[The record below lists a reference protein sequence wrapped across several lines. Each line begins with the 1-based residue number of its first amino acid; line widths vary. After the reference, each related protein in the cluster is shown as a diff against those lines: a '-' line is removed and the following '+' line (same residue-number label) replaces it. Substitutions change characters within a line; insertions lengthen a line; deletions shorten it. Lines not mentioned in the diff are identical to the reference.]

1 MDVKTKTNQSAKTQ
15 KKAEA
20 DKKRQVRLRRRNA
33 KMAELQRQKS
43 LKYIPAHREDAAIAE
58 SKASQEEERKLREEQ
73 TTEHLRRRGEGYIYC
88 FSNPISQPGLCKVG
102 MTERTPTER
111 LREANRED
119 IWRSR
124 VCIYEHKQS
133 ITPYQLEFAKKVSNP
148 KQKEQTLH
156 KLLTHHTDPLNS
168 IVSGHPGGILPKYF
182 SGSKLPTENFYRE
195 LFRISP
201 QEVSTFFELC
211 DGELWDENAYETK
224 QLLSILTL
232 ACPSIYNDIFDIIIK
247 FVVCGGR
254 RKRHDFFMFQG
265 YF

>member
-1 MDVKTKTNQSAKTQ
+1 MDIKTKTNQSAKTQ

-20 DKKRQVRLRRRNA
+20 DKERQVRLRRRNA
-33 KMAELQRQKS
+33 KKADHQRQKS

-148 KQKEQTLH
+148 KQKEQTLY

-168 IVSGHPGGILPKYF
+168 IVSGHTRNNRFQPPKYF
-182 SGSKLPTENFYRE
+182 PGSKLPTENFCDRE

-211 DGELWDENAYETK
+211 DGELWN
-224 QLLSILTL
+224 SSTL
-232 ACPSIYNDIFDIIIK
+232 PPL
-247 FVVCGGR
+247 
-254 RKRHDFFMFQG
+254 
-265 YF
+265 

>member
-1 MDVKTKTNQSAKTQ
+1 MDVKTKTKQPATK
-15 KKAEA
+15 
-20 DKKRQVRLRRRNA
+20 
-33 KMAELQRQKS
+33 EL
-43 LKYIPAHREDAAIAE
+43 A
-58 SKASQEEERKLREEQ
+58 
-73 TTEHLRRRGEGYIYC
+73 TEGYIYC

-102 MTERTPTER
+102 MTVRTPTER
-111 LREANRED
+111 LSEANNPPKKWT
-119 IWRSR
+119 IKSKKCFCV
-124 VCIYEHKQS
+124 VCIYEHKQA